1 MISVQAMQIISSENY
16 QVKIH
21 IIQEQK
27 MLQMASEVIEMQDV
41 KLYFPPLFILMFTLC
56 HAMNMKKIICFF
68 STCS

>member
-1 MISVQAMQIISSENY
+1 
-16 QVKIH
+16 
-21 IIQEQK
+21 
-27 MLQMASEVIEMQDV
+27 MASEVIEMQDV